1 MIYEIKNNEKN
12 EKKLY
17 IWEIIEKKEGI
28 RWQ

>member
-1 MIYEIKNNEKN
+1 MIYEIKNNEIN

-17 IWEIIEKKEGI
+17 IWEILGKMGVI